1 MKKALRKLIPSI
13 IMMLIAAAFVGTST
27 FAWFSMNRTVTVTGM
42 SVDTRVDDNL
52 KIAAANAE
60 ANYDVALTQTR
71 SGHLRPVSSVD
82 GVSFYYT
89 GAANVNEGTGAAK
102 SLSYVAYSEAETLD
116 TNNDPTNALAN
127 SDAGKTNYDAAF
139 QTAYG
144 VALAPTTSSVVYG
157 YIDYVF
163 YIKALNV
170 SNAAEDL
177 KLTKLNLLYNNAAL
191 GATEKAWRVAV
202 FAQSTS
208 ANTAVDTA
216 VSSSDRVALLTLSG
230 AANFDGKAA
239 SGTGA
244 TSAVSYTNAAW
255 AIDSIASGATE
266 YNKVT
271 VRLWIEGEDTTC
283 KNSVYTSL
291 TGDYTLSLQFHIGG
305 SETAVLNIG
314 SSVA

>member
-71 SGHLRPVSSVD
+71 SAHLRPVSSVD

-102 SLSYVAYSEAETLD
+102 TAAYVAYSEAATG
-116 TNNDPTNALAN
+116 DPDVTNALAN
-127 SDAGKTNYDAAF
+127 TDAGKTNYDAAF

-144 VALAPTTSSVVYG
+144 VSLAPTTSTVVYG

-170 SNAAEDL
+170 SSAAEDL

-191 GATEKAWRVAV
+191 SGGEKAWRVAV
-202 FAQSTS
+202 FAQSAS

-216 VSSSDRVALLTLSG
+216 VSASDRVALLTIAD
-230 AANFDGKAA
+230 AANFNNKAA

-244 TSAVSYTNAAW
+244 TSAVSYTSSAW
-255 AIDSIASGATE
+255 AIDSIAGGATE

-271 VRLWIEGEDTTC
+271 VRLWLEGEDTTC
-283 KNSVYTSL
+283 KNSVFTSL
-291 TGDYTLSLQFHIGG
+291 TNSYSLSLQFHIGG
-305 SETAVLNIG
+305 SEAAVVNIG
-314 SSVA
+314 SVAA